1 MQVLLLLCY
10 FLCSALDGD
19 AAPAADEVTYLPG
32 LQKQPSFRQFSGYLN
47 VADGKHLHYWSVPD
61 GPGRD
66 RVTLRP
72 LLHELIHP
80 ISITLDDK

>member
-1 MQVLLLLCY
+1 MQVLLLLLCY

-66 RVTLRP
+66 HVTSPEGRA
-72 LLHELIHP
+72 LIY
-80 ISITLDDK
+80 